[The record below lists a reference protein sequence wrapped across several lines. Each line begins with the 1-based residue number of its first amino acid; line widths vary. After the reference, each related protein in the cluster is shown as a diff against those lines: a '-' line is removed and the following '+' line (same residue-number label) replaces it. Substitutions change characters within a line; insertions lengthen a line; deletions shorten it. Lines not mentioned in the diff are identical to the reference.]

1 MRGGATCGAAA
12 RTESPGGEK
21 AQESIGLRSCCGN
34 TARGQRALA
43 WSKALKVS
51 GASRTWLQHQ
61 EGKGR
66 RKATHAAREEKA
78 LEGSNP
84 MSACR
89 VKQTGEAVGGA
100 SRQEGEKP

>member
-1 MRGGATCGAAA
+1 MRGGTRKSAAA

-34 TARGQRALA
+34 MARGQRAPA
-43 WSKALKVS
+43 WSKALKVT
-51 GASRTWLQHQ
+51 GPSRTWLQHQ
-61 EGKGR
+61 EGKSR
-66 RKATHAAREEKA
+66 RKAARAAREEKA
-78 LEGSNP
+78 LEGENP

-89 VKQTGEAVGGA
+89 VKQTDEAVGGA